1 MAQRRKLIPYSSAL
15 AAQAL
20 RQPLRQN
27 DQNNTKLLL
36 RQPMALVKN

>member
-1 MAQRRKLIPYSSAL
+1 MAQRRKLIPHSSAL
-15 AAQAL
+15 AAQA
-20 RQPLRQN
+20 LRQN